1 MGSLY
6 INCSQVVMINKK
18 LRTVV
23 PKITATYILLIK
35 IEKVVHSIL
44 LQTILCIKMEL
55 KGLQYIHIIQEE
67 DINLLNSPIKR
78 FAKAANIYIQSCSQ
92 FVKYEFS

>member
-6 INCSQVVMINKK
+6 INSSQVVMINKK

-35 IEKVVHSIL
+35 NWK
-44 LQTILCIKMEL
+44 
-55 KGLQYIHIIQEE
+55 
-67 DINLLNSPIKR
+67 
-78 FAKAANIYIQSCSQ
+78 SCSFN
-92 FVKYEFS
+92 FVTNYFVYKNGT